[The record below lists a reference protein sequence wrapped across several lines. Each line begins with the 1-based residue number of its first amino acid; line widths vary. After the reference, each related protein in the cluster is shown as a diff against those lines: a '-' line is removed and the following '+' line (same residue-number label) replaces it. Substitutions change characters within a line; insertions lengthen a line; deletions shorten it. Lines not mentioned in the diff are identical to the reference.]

1 MLTLS
6 SGGQTILLPSRS
18 FSALC
23 YVTLCIH
30 PGHKP
35 FLNVS
40 AATLGTVF
48 FVDGFTKV
56 FSHKRIYVL
65 KSIRTLFSVHLALS
79 VILDLQQMFHLC
91 ESDNA
96 DAPMPYCH
104 AAVLVCMQA

>member
-40 AATLGTVF
+40 AATLGTLF

-56 FSHKRIYVL
+56 LIYVL

-96 DAPMPYCH
+96 DAPMPCCH